1 MKIQDIDSNSI
12 DKIVELKVDYKILE
26 DKILRYQENLVVNY
40 EKENKI
46 LKDINNLK
54 KDRFKNN

>member
-26 DKILRYQENLVVNY
+26 DKILRY
-40 EKENKI
+40 
-46 LKDINNLK
+46 
-54 KDRFKNN
+54 